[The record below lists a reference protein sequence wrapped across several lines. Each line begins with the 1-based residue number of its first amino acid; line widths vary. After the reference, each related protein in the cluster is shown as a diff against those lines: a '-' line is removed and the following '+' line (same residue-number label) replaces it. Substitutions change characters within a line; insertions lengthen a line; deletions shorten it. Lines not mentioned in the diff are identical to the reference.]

1 MLDIDEITTHLVQFG
16 AYELPRDVFV
26 ERSKQAMTIPAT
38 WLGDN
43 LSSDII
49 REEIKLLRQ
58 QSESKNQTIR
68 SVTSGERF

>member
-26 ERSKQAMTIPAT
+26 ERSKQAMIIPAT
-38 WLGDN
+38 WLGNDF
-43 LSSDII
+43 SSNII
-49 REEIKLLRQ
+49 REEIKQLRQ

-68 SVTSGERF
+68 SVMSGERF